1 MTLELV
7 GGQTIGSL
15 PHGERR
21 KMPVDRGSTSI
32 EQWVNLIRLAGFD
45 DRPAFLDHAQ
55 VYLVLC
61 ANVVP
66 WAGIRL
72 N

>member
-1 MTLELV
+1 LIE
-7 GGQTIGSL
+7 
-15 PHGERR
+15 
-21 KMPVDRGSTSI
+21 GSTSI

-61 ANVVP
+61 SDVVAL
-66 WAGIRL
+66 AGIRL
-72 N
+72 NCFRLLRRGVILMARARPPQRR